1 MGRRDDRGVA
11 AAGFELM
18 AKLRESVKPDPP
30 RAPAGAGER
39 RLFRRRLRRCAECGV
54 PSSWTLDG
62 SGPLCGAHLAR
73 LGVVPPKSS
82 PANGMAIVRVR

>member
-1 MGRRDDRGVA
+1 
-11 AAGFELM
+11 M
-18 AKLRESVKPDPP
+18 ATLREPPQPEPP
-30 RAPAGAGER
+30 RPIPGVDER

-73 LGVVPPKSS
+73 LGVVPPKSP
-82 PANGMAIVRVR
+82 PANGMAIVKVR